1 MEKFE
6 IELTAA
12 EAVWLKDHLKGWWEG
27 SYSGLDEID
36 YFMPILTIYKALD
49 EAGVVLT
56 DGSEK

>member
-1 MEKFE
+1 MQKFE

-12 EAVWLKDHLKGWWEG
+12 EAVWLKDFLKGWWDG
-27 SYSGLDEID
+27 GYSGLEEID
-36 YFMPILTIYKALD
+36 SFLPLLTIYKALD